1 MLKKVDGNVG
11 GDAIM
16 ECKVSGSQPMTV
28 SWFKE
33 GKEITSGMK
42 YQTEFKESTASLKIL
57 RLETVDAGAYTC
69 RANNSAGHAE
79 TSGALQVKG

>member
-11 GDAIM
+11 GDVIM

-33 GKEITSGMK
+33 GKQITSGMK
-42 YQTEFKESTASLKIL
+42 YQTDFKESTAMLKIL
-57 RLETVDAGAYTC
+57 NLETADAGAYSC
-69 RANNSAGHAE
+69 QAKNSAGHAE
-79 TSGALQVKG
+79 TSGSLQVKG